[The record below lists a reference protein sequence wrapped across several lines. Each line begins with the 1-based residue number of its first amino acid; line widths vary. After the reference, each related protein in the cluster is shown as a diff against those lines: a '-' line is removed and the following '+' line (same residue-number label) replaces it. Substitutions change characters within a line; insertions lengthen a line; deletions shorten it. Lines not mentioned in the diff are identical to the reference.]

1 MNIGSH
7 IFWISMMGLAILIPV
22 LFIVFAAIWSSRF
35 RNQHSYDRWF
45 VSNLENSA
53 LENSAGAGYEL
64 GSSNSLLND
73 SKLGAVCPLTQGSF
87 IDDPAF
93 NNCISTI

>member
-35 RNQHSYDRWF
+35 RNQNSYDRWF
-45 VSNLENSA
+45 VSN

-64 GSSNSLLND
+64 GSSNSLLDD
-73 SKLGAVCPLTQGSF
+73 SKLGAVCPLTLGPIIS
-87 IDDPAF
+87 DPAF
-93 NNCISTI
+93 NNSVSTI